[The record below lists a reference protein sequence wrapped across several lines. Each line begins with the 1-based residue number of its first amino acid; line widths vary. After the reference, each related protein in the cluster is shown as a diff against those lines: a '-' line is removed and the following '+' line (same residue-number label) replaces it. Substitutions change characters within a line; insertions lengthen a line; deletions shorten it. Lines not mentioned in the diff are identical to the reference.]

1 MTKITFNILFFLFV
15 CLNVNGQN
23 ESDYHI
29 CKTKTESLFFID
41 NTKSFVTNY
50 FDFDST
56 SRDWLTISTK
66 LYEANYDDLNIAFNK
81 FLESLQND
89 EQKTI
94 KNQIEIWY
102 KISVLINF
110 PYDLEQTELFEYL
123 EIVSELEQT
132 KKFIDQ
138 FIVVD
143 GQYWGSLSSGQA
155 TEAYFEIMEHL
166 FKMSD
171 KEKLKFF
178 KDYYNLAYE
187 KGK

>member
-1 MTKITFNILFFLFV
+1 MTKITFNILFFLFF

-41 NTKSFVTNY
+41 NTKSFLTNY